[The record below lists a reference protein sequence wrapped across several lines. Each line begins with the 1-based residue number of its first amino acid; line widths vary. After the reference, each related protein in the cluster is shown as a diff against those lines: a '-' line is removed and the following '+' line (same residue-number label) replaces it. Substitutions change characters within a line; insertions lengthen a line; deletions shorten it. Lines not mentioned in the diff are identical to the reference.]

1 MQENTVEVKSDVNP
15 VNPDLTKELE
25 KDSPMKEW
33 LIDYVGNKLS
43 PEDDEVNLA
52 MIIETM
58 ADEFPEFLLSLAE
71 ENWIRGYHQAIND
84 METGKKLYEEEIK
97 SKKQKKEFLL
107 FSRIMVFIQ
116 DPLIS
121 DSVDFDEVVNSLEK
135 FMPPHLFEDIDIIY
149 VGQYQNLIDRSLEA
163 LYESGA
169 IYKTL

>member
-71 ENWIRGYHQAIND
+71 ENWIRGYHQAITD

-97 SKKQKKEFLL
+97 RKE
-107 FSRIMVFIQ
+107 
-116 DPLIS
+116 
-121 DSVDFDEVVNSLEK
+121 
-135 FMPPHLFEDIDIIY
+135 ED
-149 VGQYQNLIDRSLEA
+149 GS
-163 LYESGA
+163 
-169 IYKTL
+169 

>member
-52 MIIETM
+52 MIIETVDDVVKIF

-71 ENWIRGYHQAIND
+71 ENWIRGYHQAITD

-97 SKKQKKEFLL
+97 RKE
-107 FSRIMVFIQ
+107 
-116 DPLIS
+116 
-121 DSVDFDEVVNSLEK
+121 
-135 FMPPHLFEDIDIIY
+135 ED
-149 VGQYQNLIDRSLEA
+149 GS
-163 LYESGA
+163 
-169 IYKTL
+169 